1 MAIKY
6 VVIPE
11 KRMTIGILENTEFD
25 AIHQIKKKTRGT
37 PFIFDCEKYL
47 MPVRFKTATVCDP
60 NDEYN
65 VEEGKKAVK
74 EKLMKNYRKSLNRKI
89 NRFERDVE
97 KLYNKVFVDENFLF

>member
-11 KRMTIGILENTEFD
+11 RRMTIGMLENCEFD
-25 AIHQIKKKTRGT
+25 AINQIQKKMRGT

-60 NDEYN
+60 ADEYSI
-65 VEEGKKAVK
+65 EEGKKAVK
-74 EKLMKNYRKSLNRKI
+74 EKIMKNYRKSLNKKL
-89 NRFERDVE
+89 NRFERDVK
-97 KLYNKVFVDENFLF
+97 KLYSNVFVDEDSEI